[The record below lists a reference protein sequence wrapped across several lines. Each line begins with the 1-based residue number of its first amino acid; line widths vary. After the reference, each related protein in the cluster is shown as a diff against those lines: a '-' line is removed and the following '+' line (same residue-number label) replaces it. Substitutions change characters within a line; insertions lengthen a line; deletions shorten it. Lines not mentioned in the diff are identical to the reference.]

1 MTSEEYL
8 QERLDDQIKWYD
20 DKSSWN
26 QMWYKRLRA
35 LEILFSVT
43 LPFLVSHIAGDS
55 DMLKLLTG
63 AMGVAIVLIAGLVT
77 LYKFQEN
84 WVEYR
89 ATAETLKHE
98 KYLYLT
104 QSAPYDGNNA
114 FHLLVATA
122 ESAMS
127 KENADWSQVFKERQK
142 DTTGNSE
149 AG

>member
-1 MTSEEYL
+1 
-8 QERLDDQIKWYD
+8 
-20 DKSSWN
+20 
-26 QMWYKRLRA
+26 
-35 LEILFSVT
+35 
-43 LPFLVSHIAGDS
+43 
-55 DMLKLLTG
+55 MLKLLTG
-63 AMGVAIVLIAGLVT
+63 AMGVAIALIAGLVT